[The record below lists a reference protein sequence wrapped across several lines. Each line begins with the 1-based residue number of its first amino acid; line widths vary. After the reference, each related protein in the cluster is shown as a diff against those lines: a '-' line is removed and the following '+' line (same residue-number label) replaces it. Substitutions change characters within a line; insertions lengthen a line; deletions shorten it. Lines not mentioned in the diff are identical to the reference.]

1 LEHPLGLLYI
11 QYTRGWR
18 SVRFSLLPAPLH
30 PKTQS
35 DFWDEPQM
43 EIADDD
49 CRCHIGYTPR
59 DTKALEEGS
68 TETGHMR
75 EERRGTPEVTE

>member
-1 LEHPLGLLYI
+1 
-11 QYTRGWR
+11 
-18 SVRFSLLPAPLH
+18 
-30 PKTQS
+30 
-35 DFWDEPQM
+35 M